1 MGLSEEE
8 IAVNFER
15 GLLTMK
21 KLIAAILLA
30 CTAITLVAC
39 CDVCNG
45 FTTNSEILGAKICD
59 DCMNDA
65 LGSIGW

>member
-1 MGLSEEE
+1 
-8 IAVNFER
+8 
-15 GLLTMK
+15 MK

-39 CDVCNG
+39 CDVCGG
-45 FTTNSEILGAKICD
+45 FGGEDYFGTKICD
-59 DCMNDA
+59 DCVNDA

>member
-39 CDVCNG
+39 CDVCGG
-45 FTTNSEILGAKICD
+45 FGGEDYFGTKICD
-59 DCMNDA
+59 DCINDA